1 MARLRMDKVV
11 LLTGATG
18 FIGRHATAP
27 LLARG
32 YQVHALTSRPVMGQP
47 ALPGVTW
54 HHADLL
60 IPGQV
65 EPLLAALA
73 PTHLLHFAWY
83 VETGKFWSA
92 PANLEWV
99 EASLRLVRAFAAC
112 GGQRL
117 VMAGTCAEYDWSGP
131 ACCSPTTP
139 LRPATLYGAAKL
151 ALWLTVE
158 RFAVS
163 SGLSAAWGRIFS
175 PFGPDEHPAR
185 LVAATICSLLRG
197 EEARC
202 SHGGQVRD
210 FLYTPDLADAFVAL
224 LDSPVMGALDVAAGH
239 GTTIAELVMEIA
251 HEIGRPDLV
260 RLGALAA
267 PANDPP
273 QLVGDITRLTS
284 EVRWKPANTRAAA
297 LAQTIDWWRNHL

>member
-1 MARLRMDKVV
+1 MDRVV

-18 FIGRHATAP
+18 FIGRHAIAP

-32 YQVHALTSRPVMGQP
+32 YQVHALTSRPAAGQP

-54 HHADLL
+54 QQADLL

-117 VMAGTCAEYDWSGP
+117 VMAGTCAEYDWGQP
-131 ACCSPTTP
+131 ACCSPDTP

-151 ALWLTVE
+151 AVWLSVE
-158 RFAVS
+158 RFAAS
-163 SGLSAAWGRIFS
+163 RRLSAAWGRIFS

-185 LVAATICSLLRG
+185 LVAATIRSLLRG

-224 LDSPVMGALDVAAGH
+224 LDSPMIGALDMAAGH

-251 HEIGRPDLV
+251 HEIRRPDLV

-273 QLVGDITRLTS
+273 QLVGNITRLAR
-284 EVRWKPANTRAAA
+284 EVRWQPAHTRAAA

>member
-131 ACCSPTTP
+131 ACCSPETP

-185 LVAATICSLLRG
+185 LVAATIRSLLRG

-224 LDSPVMGALDVAAGH
+224 LDASATGALDITSGAGV
-239 GTTIAELVMEIA
+239 TIADLVMTIA
-251 HEIGRPDLV
+251 HQIGRPDLV

-273 QLVGDITRLTS
+273 QLVGDTTRLAHD
-284 EVRWKPANTRAAA
+284 VRWKPANTRAEA

>member
-1 MARLRMDKVV
+1 MDKVA

-18 FIGRHATAP
+18 FIGRHAMAP

-32 YQVHALTSRPVMGQP
+32 YQVHALTSRPVSSQP
-47 ALPGVTW
+47 APPGVTW
-54 HHADLL
+54 HAADLL
-60 IPGQV
+60 TPGQV

-92 PANLEWV
+92 PANLEWL
-99 EASLRLVRAFAAC
+99 EASLRLVRAFATC

-131 ACCSPTTP
+131 TCCSAAT
-139 LRPATLYGAAKL
+139 LRPATLYGASKL
-151 ALWLTVE
+151 ALWLAAE

-163 SGLSAAWGRIFS
+163 RGVSAAWGRIFS
-175 PFGPDEHPAR
+175 PFGPDEHPDR
-185 LVAATICSLLRG
+185 LVAATIRSLLRG

-202 SHGGQVRD
+202 SHGGQMRD

-224 LDSPVMGALDVAAGH
+224 LDAPATGALDIASGVGV
-239 GTTIAELVMEIA
+239 TIAELVTAIA
-251 HEIGRPDLV
+251 HQIGRPDLV

-267 PANDPP
+267 PTNDPP
-273 QLVGDITRLTS
+273 QLVGDVTRLAGD
-284 EVRWKPANTRAAA
+284 VGWKPENSRAAA